1 MAHGRRPGRLYRRVV
16 RVGQLSRALPAAQRL
31 RDPAGANDGTA
42 TFRGDATFQRV
53 PGLADSTWSS
63 FRSYN
68 FPDRY
73 LRHTNYV
80 LRIDPLSS
88 SSSASDRQDATFR
101 VS

>member
-1 MAHGRRPGRLYRRVV
+1 MSFESVNQPGRF
-16 RVGQLSRALPAAQRL
+16 L
-31 RDPAGANDGTA
+31 RHSNYAIHLDANDGTA
-42 TFRGDATFQRV
+42 AFRGDATFTRV
-53 PGLADSTWSS
+53 AGLADSTWSS

-73 LRHTNYV
+73 LRHSNYE

-88 SSSASDRQDATFR
+88 SSAAADRQDATFR